1 MIWRLSDSPYQLTN
15 NLRIAEGAEL
25 SVEPGV
31 TIVGN
36 GLNLTVYGIFR
47 CVGTS
52 GQRIRIL
59 NLQVRPG
66 PEPLAQTHLVECRF
80 CYVQGG
86 CIYGPGSGGSG
97 SGYVTLEDTLFDQVG
112 TTVYSGHFYVLY
124 PIADVR
130 IQRNIFY
137 RCAKMT
143 VGTSGTRKV
152 SIKENLFVEQAD
164 VAVENWISSGTSQTL
179 VQSNAFLSNNRIVL
193 RIPPGMLEAKIIAT
207 NNFWNTLEVSVINQL
222 IYDRS
227 DDPGSDSYIPFVPF
241 LSNQPSGIPAI
252 PDPQINTQPQ
262 DLTANLGESVAYSVS
277 ASGFG
282 ILKYQWFFNE
292 ATLLNQTNA
301 TMPLSNLAP
310 SQAGNYKV
318 VVVNFAGVSVTSEV
332 ATLTVRVPPSI
343 VIHPE
348 SRSVLAGGSS
358 TFNVGVS
365 EATVTTN
372 VFAEFFGGGPVLTN
386 HHPVAQSANLAVID
400 YQFYTVPDLMRIYL
414 GDSLIYDNGLR
425 SGTGTIQL
433 GFGPGT
439 STELA
444 IAMNEDGGANN
455 SVWQYVITIV
465 SGLLNFQWQ
474 KNGVDIPGATNW
486 VHTITNTQPSDAAAY
501 SVRVGNAAGSVDSN
515 PADLVVCTA
524 PLLVSPV
531 FSTNGVFSMT
541 IQAEAGCPCQV
552 EKTINLT
559 QQSWVPIALLPN
571 ITGQVQ
577 FSETNTPT
585 GTAAFYRVR
594 PVP

>member
-1 MIWRLSDSPYQLTN
+1 
-15 NLRIAEGAEL
+15 
-25 SVEPGV
+25 
-31 TIVGN
+31 
-36 GLNLTVYGIFR
+36 
-47 CVGTS
+47 
-52 GQRIRIL
+52 
-59 NLQVRPG
+59 
-66 PEPLAQTHLVECRF
+66 
-80 CYVQGG
+80 
-86 CIYGPGSGGSG
+86 
-97 SGYVTLEDTLFDQVG
+97 
-112 TTVYSGHFYVLY
+112 
-124 PIADVR
+124 
-130 IQRNIFY
+130 
-137 RCAKMT
+137 
-143 VGTSGTRKV
+143 
-152 SIKENLFVEQAD
+152 
-164 VAVENWISSGTSQTL
+164 
-179 VQSNAFLSNNRIVL
+179 
-193 RIPPGMLEAKIIAT
+193 MLEAKIIAT